1 MSDELNGENTPDAST
16 TQRFGPDFKEQLA
29 GLEGGLSQEAHV
41 EEAEQTKARQVCQTA
56 VACVRLKRLLLPKD
70 TAVAF
75 VANPLCCV

>member
-1 MSDELNGENTPDAST
+1 MCVCVRVCIYIYTHTHTHTEA
-16 TQRFGPDFKEQLA
+16 A
-29 GLEGGLSQEAHV
+29 GEGGLSQEAHV